1 MKRTRRIL
9 WQFAIGAILI
19 NLIWYLGAQVL
30 DTTALV
36 SPVEVYAHLPR
47 LLGKL
52 APHITSS
59 LYRLFVGIPVALLMG
74 IVMAW
79 SMFRFRQIRLLLG
92 SFVYLCYPIPKLA
105 LLPVVMLLAGL
116 GDAGKIVMIVLIILF
131 QITINVRD
139 SLNNIPKESFLVAT
153 SLGATTLGILR
164 HILIPATL
172 PDVLSTLRVAIGTAI
187 SVLFVTETYGTDKGM
202 GYFIIDA
209 WMRLSYIDMYGGIV
223 VLSVM
228 GFVLFFLTDLAEAY
242 FCRWRSR

>member
-1 MKRTRRIL
+1 MKRKRRIL
-9 WQFAIGAILI
+9 LQFAIGAVLI
-19 NLIWYLGAQVL
+19 NLLWYVGSLVL
-30 DTTALV
+30 STSALV
-36 SPVEVYAHLPR
+36 SPIDVYAHLPR
-47 LLGKL
+47 LVGKI
-52 APHITSS
+52 APHIWAS
-59 LYRLFVGIPVALLMG
+59 LYRLFVGIPIALFIG
-74 IVMAW
+74 IAMAW
-79 SMFRFRQIRLLLG
+79 SMYRFRKIRLLLG

-105 LLPVVMLLAGL
+105 LLPVVMILAGL
-116 GDAGKIVMIVLIILF
+116 GDAGKITMIVLIILF

-153 SLGATTLGILR
+153 SLGATAPQILR

-209 WMRLSYIDMYGGIV
+209 WMRLSYVEMYGGIV
-223 VLSVM
+223 LLSVV

-242 FCRWRSR
+242 FCRWRDR

>member
-1 MKRTRRIL
+1 MRRKRRIL
-9 WQFAIGAILI
+9 LQFVVGAVLI
-19 NLIWYLGAQVL
+19 NLLWYVGALALG
-30 DTTALV
+30 TSALV
-36 SPVEVYAHLPR
+36 SPVDVYAHLPR
-47 LLGKL
+47 LLSKI
-52 APHITSS
+52 APHLLSS
-59 LYRLFVGIPVALLMG
+59 LYRLFVGIPIALF
-74 IVMAW
+74 IVIAMAW
-79 SMFRFRQIRLLLG
+79 AMYRFRKVRLLLG

-105 LLPVVMLLAGL
+105 LLPVVMILVGL
-116 GDAGKIVMIVLIILF
+116 GDAGKIAMIVLIILF

-153 SLGATTLGILR
+153 SLGATPLRILL

-209 WMRLSYIDMYGGIV
+209 WMRLSYVEMYGGIV
-223 VLSVM
+223 VLSVV

-242 FCRWRSR
+242 FCRLRDR